1 MKEAIGR
8 AISEAGIIPAVKDAD
23 ALGRCLSL
31 EQDVVFVLFGD
42 ICTIGET
49 IETLHRAGK
58 FAIVHADL
66 IGGLSAKEVAADFL
80 RARGADGVIST
91 RPQVVKR
98 GGELGM
104 FTVLR
109 FFVFDSLSLRSVEKT
124 AAAVFSTDRRDRES
138 KTKNRRTVNIPS
150 SPPRLTTWGRVEMT
164 PSAPRA
170 RRKSAATSLAL
181 RPPIKSAWTM
191 ANFPARWRVSM
202 VSPMV
207 QMSPKRT
214 NTTSCS
220 RERHRPRASASFTA
234 GMIPASE
241 MARPMASFIALPP

>member
-31 EQDVVFVLFGD
+31 EQEVVFVLFGD

-66 IGGLSAKEVAADFL
+66 IGGLRAKGVAADFP
-80 RARGADGVIST
+80 RARGADGVTST

-124 AAAVFSTDRRDRES
+124 AAAVGPDMAEILPGIMPRIVRRLSQHLPMPLLCGGLIEEKADVLEALGAGAVAISSTREE
-138 KTKNRRTVNIPS
+138 VWQ
-150 SPPRLTTWGRVEMT
+150 L
-164 PSAPRA
+164 
-170 RRKSAATSLAL
+170 
-181 RPPIKSAWTM
+181 
-191 ANFPARWRVSM
+191 
-202 VSPMV
+202 
-207 QMSPKRT
+207 
-214 NTTSCS
+214 
-220 RERHRPRASASFTA
+220 
-234 GMIPASE
+234 
-241 MARPMASFIALPP
+241 